1 MIPDFIEW
9 AHALLADW
17 ENVRTCRPR
26 TDLESSV
33 DLEYLRESIDE
44 WATLL
49 RRYSFDKE
57 SSRDLAETCYQ
68 FESRL
73 EKYKKRVVIETL
85 HHGTI
90 H

>member
-1 MIPDFIEW
+1 MTPNFIEW
-9 AHALLADW
+9 AKSLLVDW
-17 ENVRTCRPR
+17 ENVRTCRPL

-33 DLEYLRESIDE
+33 DIECLRESIDE

-57 SSRDLAETCYQ
+57 SSSDLAETCYQ

-73 EKYKKRVVIETL
+73 EKYKKRIVIETL